1 MHRAMVVDD
10 HPFIR
15 STVKMILKQEN
26 FEVVAEAD
34 NGWDGLQLIREHLPD
49 LVLLDISMP
58 KMDGLGVLNR
68 ISDLELPVKVLVLTS
83 LSSAFFSMRCMK
95 AGAAGYVSKTDDL
108 TELVKAIGTVMSGYT
123 FFPNLAL
130 KSGRRNDVQ
139 ASEQKLINSLSD
151 RELTIFQQLAKG
163 LSNKQI
169 GEEMLLSSKTIS
181 TYKSRVVE
189 KLSVSSLI
197 HLADLAR
204 RNNVV

>member
-1 MHRAMVVDD
+1 
-10 HPFIR
+10 
-15 STVKMILKQEN
+15 
-26 FEVVAEAD
+26 
-34 NGWDGLQLIREHLPD
+34 
-49 LVLLDISMP
+49 
-58 KMDGLGVLNR
+58 
-68 ISDLELPVKVLVLTS
+68 VKVLVLTS